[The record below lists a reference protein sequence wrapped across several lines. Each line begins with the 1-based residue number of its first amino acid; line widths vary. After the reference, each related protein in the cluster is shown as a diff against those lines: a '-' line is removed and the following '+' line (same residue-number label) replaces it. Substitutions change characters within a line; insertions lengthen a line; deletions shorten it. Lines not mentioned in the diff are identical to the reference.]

1 LSDNGLQPAFNPAKR
16 GAKEMLKIT
25 THDEPAI
32 RRLQVEG
39 KLTGVSIAEL
49 ENTWRSER
57 QSPSAKPVEIDL
69 TGVISIDQ
77 GGKYLLSRLYN
88 DGACLVAAGA
98 KTKELIAEI
107 ANGAP
112 VEPATDSRG
121 RRCWK
126 IATRALVLV
135 ALLLI
140 GQDISLLAADSISSP
155 MRLTLK
161 DAVNLSLRQNPQ
173 VAIANLDLIESE
185 QNRNIARSGLLPQAS
200 LGVSDTL
207 TRGNVQALL
216 GQKIPGFPGHI
227 GPFYVIQAAP
237 QISAPVFDLTLWR
250 KWQASRE
257 AVRTTAARQTTAREL
272 NAQLVVSQYLGGLRA
287 AAEVKAAR
295 SRVDLA
301 QALLNLA
308 SDMQKNGVGTGIDTL
323 RAKVEYQNETQR
335 AIVADT
341 QLKTSIYGLARLLNI
356 DPRQP
361 IELADAASFFETPS
375 FPAGGS
381 LERAYAER
389 PEMKAI
395 LSQMRVEELRKSAA
409 KDARLPKLSVAG
421 AWSLD
426 GVTPTSMIPVYQYG
440 ASLEMPLF
448 TGGRIKAETA
458 VADIELRKLA
468 QSEQDLRNQIA
479 LEVKTSLAE
488 LQSAQSEV
496 DAANLGVTLAKE
508 GVQQAQD
515 RFRAG
520 VANNIEVITAQDELA
535 RANDN
540 QISALY
546 HYNQSRASLA
556 RATGQME
563 ALYSK

>member
-1 LSDNGLQPAFNPAKR
+1 
-16 GAKEMLKIT
+16 
-25 THDEPAI
+25 
-32 RRLQVEG
+32 
-39 KLTGVSIAEL
+39 
-49 ENTWRSER
+49 
-57 QSPSAKPVEIDL
+57 
-69 TGVISIDQ
+69 
-77 GGKYLLSRLYN
+77 
-88 DGACLVAAGA
+88 
-98 KTKELIAEI
+98 
-107 ANGAP
+107 
-112 VEPATDSRG
+112 
-121 RRCWK
+121 
-126 IATRALVLV
+126 
-135 ALLLI
+135 
-140 GQDISLLAADSISSP
+140 
-155 MRLTLK
+155 
-161 DAVNLSLRQNPQ
+161 
-173 VAIANLDLIESE
+173 
-185 QNRNIARSGLLPQAS
+185 
-200 LGVSDTL
+200 
-207 TRGNVQALL
+207 
-216 GQKIPGFPGHI
+216 
-227 GPFYVIQAAP
+227 VIQAAP

-257 AVRTTAARQTTAREL
+257 AVRTTAAQQTTAREL

-323 RAKVEYQNETQR
+323 RARVEYQNETQR

-341 QLKTSIYGLARLLNI
+341 QLKTSLYGLTRLLNI
-356 DPRQP
+356 DPQQP
-361 IELADAASFFETPS
+361 IELADAASFFETPL

-381 LERAYAER
+381 LERAYTER

-421 AWSLD
+421 SWSLD
-426 GVTPTSMIPVYQYG
+426 GVTPSSMIPVYQYG

-496 DAANLGVTLAKE
+496 DAANLGVTLATE
-508 GVQQAQD
+508 GVEQAQD